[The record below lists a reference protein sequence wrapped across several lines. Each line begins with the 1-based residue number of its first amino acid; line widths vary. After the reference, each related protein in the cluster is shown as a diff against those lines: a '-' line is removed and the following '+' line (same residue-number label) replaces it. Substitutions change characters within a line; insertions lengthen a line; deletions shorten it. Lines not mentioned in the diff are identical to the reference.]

1 LFYNVNR
8 IHEHKLLLILSQQF
22 PKVASEANLLSGVTP
37 KQMLYKIPK

>member
-22 PKVASEANLLSGVTP
+22 PKVASEANLSGVTP